1 MSLDPTASPWPGVIA
16 SVAVCLWIA
25 ALGAPLAA
33 AAFRHRPRLVW
44 PGYAPILGVA
54 VVLLITNLASYVIP
68 GAPAA
73 WFGLLAPSVAALVI
87 LWRLGPPSR
96 PSRRSAL
103 VLLAMALVAVG
114 VFALAYA
121 NRLHTGHPDAAWHDA
136 LAFQL
141 ARGVFPP
148 ITPYGVDASPIYHYG
163 HNLLAAS
170 VMNTAG
176 VFPWTA
182 FDALRS
188 FLVAVLVLAV
198 AGFAYDVGSPLP
210 LALGLGAVVG
220 FFPGQLLLGIDAGLL
235 EPSSPGRAFQWLDQ
249 SQWALALGFVVLV
262 AAALHGGTGRRQA
275 AVVAASAGVFAM
287 AEAAVMIFACAA
299 LALVGTA
306 RLLRLRG
313 RERFVLAAALFV
325 SAGLVLLA
333 GGPVSDMLFG
343 RGGST
348 PLAHIAW
355 EPVGRELRPVQPAGP
370 WLVAVGIIPLTVI
383 GAFAAYRR
391 RSWGLSFLVAAGA
404 GGLLEAQLL
413 QAQTEI
419 NEVRIFGLALVVAT
433 IGALAGL
440 GPLIGAL
447 RGSGRRLL
455 ALALLGLLVLLPTSL
470 PHAISGVQLAL
481 MDLETVDPATDDSG
495 HHYQDRAYFG
505 AEVAA
510 NWEYYD
516 WLRRSLPND
525 ARLLSR
531 RALLSAAAAGIASPR
546 SGRDLQVFSLWVATW
561 VYADAL
567 RFLHRDDFMDMG
579 ITHLHVTDRLAA
591 GMAPSARRLLD
602 DRDHLTLLADITASA
617 GTRHR
622 VFAVRPGAGTTDIDP
637 SSYRALRR
645 IVPSDAPVA
654 ALGSLTSAQR
664 GFAVSAF
671 ADHAALGASYRTG
684 FDRASRVPHVEVLTD
699 PPESGVVVVREPLE
713 PTALGL
719 SRDEALWRGHGLRAY
734 DLGAAWSP
742 AGRVGPRPAPLPDPM
757 RATCDSADGLLD
769 LRVLGEP
776 GTILTA
782 GSTLLTLTGLPQI
795 LTLTVPDCAAF
806 TLSAPAAV
814 APFFQLRSRHRAP
827 PAAHDLPIAALAFDG
842 GVASDRAVLHLW
854 YRNPQSLPF
863 VTGTELRLY
872 AASPLGVGLTGDN
885 PNPRVGSLR
894 WWPGPLALR
903 APEQTARLEFDARRL
918 EINGNPGA
926 GAARLVPGQTYLLA
940 LTVAGAD
947 PHYSLVEIQHIVP
960 LARVVVGDAGVAY
973 EMLTG
978 IAAIEH
984 HTPGTI
990 LQRTG
995 YDGGLTENPDRTPR

>member
-1 MSLDPTASPWPGVIA
+1 MSLDPAASPWPGVVA

-25 ALGAPLAA
+25 AIGVPLAHA
-33 AAFRHRPRLVW
+33 VFRHRPRLVW
-44 PGYAPILGVA
+44 PYYAPIVGVA
-54 VVLLITNLASYVIP
+54 VVLLVTNLAAYVIP

-73 WFGLLAPSVAALVI
+73 WFGLLVP
-87 LWRLGPPSR
+87 
-96 PSRRSAL
+96 SAL
-103 VLLAMALVAVG
+103 GAIVAWRGGALRPLPRGSKVALLAMALTSVG

-121 NRLHTGHPDAAWHDA
+121 TRLHTGNADAAWHHA

-141 ARGVFPP
+141 AQGVFPP
-148 ITPYGVDASPIYHYG
+148 VTPYGVDASPIYHYG

-170 VMNTAG
+170 VMNAAG

-198 AGFAYDVGSPLP
+198 VGFAYDVGAPLP
-210 LALGLGAVVG
+210 LALGLGAVVA
-220 FFPGQLLLGIDAGLL
+220 FIRQQLLLGIDAGLL
-235 EPSSPGRAFQWLDQ
+235 GPTSPGHAFQWLDQ

-275 AVVAASAGVFAM
+275 AVLAASAGVFAL

-313 RERFVLAAALFV
+313 RERFVLAAALLV

-391 RSWGLSFLVAAGA
+391 RSWGLSFIVAAGVA
-404 GGLLEAQLL
+404 GLLEAQLL
-413 QAQTEI
+413 QAQTEV

-440 GPLIGAL
+440 GALIGTL

-481 MDLETVDPATDDSG
+481 MDLEKEASG
-495 HHYQDRAYFG
+495 LHYRNRAYFG

-525 ARLLSR
+525 ARLLSP
-531 RALLSAAAAGIASPR
+531 RARLSATAAGIASPR

-567 RFLHRDDFMDMG
+567 HFLHRDDLTDMG
-579 ITHLHVTDRLAA
+579 ITHLHVTDQLAA

-602 DRDHLTLLADITASA
+602 DPDHFMLLADIRTST
-617 GTRHR
+617 GMRHR
-622 VFAVRPGAGTTDIDP
+622 IFQVMPGAGTTDVAP
-637 SSYRALRR
+637 SSYRTLRS
-645 IVPSDAPVA
+645 IVPSNAPVA
-654 ALGSLTSAQR
+654 ALGSLIGAQR
-664 GFAVSAF
+664 VFALSAF

-699 PPESGVVVVREPLE
+699 PPESGVVVLHELLE
-713 PTALGL
+713 PTALGA
-719 SRDEALWRGHGLRAY
+719 SRAEALWTGHGMRAY
-734 DLGAAWSP
+734 DLAAAWSP
-742 AGRVGPRPAPLPDPM
+742 VWRIGPDPGGLPEPS
-757 RATCDSADGLLD
+757 RSTCESAADGQVD
-769 LRVLGEP
+769 LRLLGEP
-776 GTILTA
+776 GAAVTT
-782 GSTLLTLTGLPQI
+782 GSTELILTGLPQI
-795 LTLTVPDCAAF
+795 IQLAVPDCGAF
-806 TLSAPAAV
+806 TLRADAAV
-814 APFFQLRSRHRAP
+814 APFVQIRPRHTGRPVELVA
-827 PAAHDLPIAALAFDG
+827 PIAGLGFDG
-842 GVASDRAVLHLW
+842 GVDGQRAISNLW
-854 YRNPQSLPF
+854 YRNPDGVPF

-872 AASPLGVGLTGDN
+872 EADPLGVGLTDSI
-885 PNPRVGSLR
+885 PNPRTASLH
-894 WWPGPLALR
+894 WWPGPLALY
-903 APEQTARLEFDARRL
+903 APEQIVRIEFDARRL
-918 EINGNPGA
+918 EINGDSG
-926 GAARLVPGQTYLLA
+926 GGSLSSLSLGQTYLLA
-940 LTVAGAD
+940 LTVAGVD
-947 PHYSLVEIQHIVP
+947 PRSGYVEIQHIIP
-960 LARVVVGDAGVAY
+960 LARVVVSETGVNY
-973 EMLTG
+973 ELLSG
-978 IAAIEH
+978 IVTIEH
-984 HTPGTI
+984 HAPGTS
-990 LQRTG
+990 Q
-995 YDGGLTENPDRTPR
+995 

>member
-1 MSLDPTASPWPGVIA
+1 MCLWRTRCFGTGRAWPG
-16 SVAVCLWIA
+16 
-25 ALGAPLAA
+25 PN
-33 AAFRHRPRLVW
+33 
-44 PGYAPILGVA
+44 YAPIVGVA
-54 VVLLITNLASYVIP
+54 VVLLVTNLAAYIVP

-73 WFGLLAPSVAALVI
+73 WVGLLVP
-87 LWRLGPPSR
+87 
-96 PSRRSAL
+96 SAL
-103 VLLAMALVAVG
+103 GAIVAWRGGALRPLPRGSRAALLAMALVAVG

-121 NRLHTGHPDAAWHDA
+121 TRLHTGHVDAAWHDA

-176 VFPWTA
+176 VLPWTA

-198 AGFAYDVGSPLP
+198 VGFAYDVGSPLP

-235 EPSSPGRAFQWLDQ
+235 EPSSPGHAFQWLDQ

-275 AVVAASAGVFAM
+275 AVVAASAGVFAL

-306 RLLRLRG
+306 RILRLRG

-348 PLAHIAW
+348 TLAHIAW

-370 WLVAVGIIPLTVI
+370 WLVSVGIIPLTVI

-391 RSWGLSFLVAAGA
+391 RSWGLSFLVAAGV

-470 PHAISGVQLAL
+470 PHAISGVRLAL
-481 MDLETVDPATDDSG
+481 KDLETDASG
-495 HHYQDRAYFG
+495 HHYRDRAYFG

-516 WLRRSLPND
+516 WLRRSLPKD
-525 ARLLSR
+525 ARLLSP
-531 RALLSAAAAGIASPR
+531 RARLSATAAGIASPR

-567 RFLHRDDFMDMG
+567 RFLHRDDLADMG

-602 DRDHLTLLADITASA
+602 DPDHFMLLADIRTSTGIRHSASHLPGYA
-617 GTRHR
+617 RCRHDQGRAVQLPQPARHR
-622 VFAVRPGAGTTDIDP
+622 PI
-637 SSYRALRR
+637 
-645 IVPSDAPVA
+645 
-654 ALGSLTSAQR
+654 QC
-664 GFAVSAF
+664 
-671 ADHAALGASYRTG
+671 
-684 FDRASRVPHVEVLTD
+684 
-699 PPESGVVVVREPLE
+699 PLC
-713 PTALGL
+713 
-719 SRDEALWRGHGLRAY
+719 R
-734 DLGAAWSP
+734 
-742 AGRVGPRPAPLPDPM
+742 
-757 RATCDSADGLLD
+757 
-769 LRVLGEP
+769 
-776 GTILTA
+776 
-782 GSTLLTLTGLPQI
+782 
-795 LTLTVPDCAAF
+795 
-806 TLSAPAAV
+806 
-814 APFFQLRSRHRAP
+814 
-827 PAAHDLPIAALAFDG
+827 
-842 GVASDRAVLHLW
+842 
-854 YRNPQSLPF
+854 
-863 VTGTELRLY
+863 
-872 AASPLGVGLTGDN
+872 
-885 PNPRVGSLR
+885 
-894 WWPGPLALR
+894 
-903 APEQTARLEFDARRL
+903 
-918 EINGNPGA
+918 
-926 GAARLVPGQTYLLA
+926 
-940 LTVAGAD
+940 
-947 PHYSLVEIQHIVP
+947 
-960 LARVVVGDAGVAY
+960 AGVADFC
-973 EMLTG
+973 T
-978 IAAIEH
+978 AQVRS
-984 HTPGTI
+984 
-990 LQRTG
+990 QRVRRSCCSRSLISDRFRPRDAG
-995 YDGGLTENPDRTPR
+995 SPRRGPDRSAGERRCRPTRVSGTDLARHGTHVGSVDRSWDARLRPRGSLVTRVAYWARPRSPARTVAVRLRVGGGRPG